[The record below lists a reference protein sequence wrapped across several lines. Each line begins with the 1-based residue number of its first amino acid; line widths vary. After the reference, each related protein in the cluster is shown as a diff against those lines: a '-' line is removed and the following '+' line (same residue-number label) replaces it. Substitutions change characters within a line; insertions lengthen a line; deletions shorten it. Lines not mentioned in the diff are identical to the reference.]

1 MSPLHATAIAL
12 YLPGG
17 WRAALITGASGA
29 GKSDLALRLL
39 AAGGR
44 LVADDRTLV
53 WASGGQL
60 WARGPET
67 LQGMV
72 EARGVGL
79 MAAPTLGLAPIGLLV
94 ALDGPPAERLPE
106 PQYETLQA
114 IAVRRLRLEP
124 FEASA
129 PTKLALAL
137 AGRFAALG
145 DGC

>member
-1 MSPLHATAIAL
+1 MNPVHATTVAL
-12 YLPGG
+12 YLRGG

-53 WASGGQL
+53 WASGGAL
-60 WARGPET
+60 WGRAPET
-67 LQGMV
+67 LAGMI

-79 MAAPTLGLAPIGLLV
+79 MSAPALGFARIGLVV

-106 PQYETLQA
+106 PRFETLQG
-114 IAVRRLRLEP
+114 IATPRLRLEP

-129 PTKLALAL
+129 PVKLALAL
-137 AGRFAALG
+137 AGEFAALG
-145 DGC
+145 DKS

>member
-1 MSPLHATAIAL
+1 MVAL
-12 YLPGG
+12 YLPDG
-17 WRAALITGASGA
+17 WRAVLIRGASGA

-44 LVADDRTLV
+44 LVADDWTLV
-53 WASGGQL
+53 WASGGVL
-60 WARGPET
+60 WGRAPET
-67 LQGMV
+67 LTDMI

-79 MAAPTLGLAPIGLLV
+79 MTAPALGFARIGLIV

-106 PQYETLQA
+106 PGFETLQG
-114 IAVRRLRLEP
+114 IATPRLRLDP

-129 PTKLALAL
+129 PAKLALAL

-145 DGC
+145 DKS